1 MRILK
6 FAAAIAA
13 GVVALGVAA
22 YAYFIYSPDPT
33 PPHLSGQVQT
43 ATIQVGSRL
52 RSYVEYIPA
61 QLPAGAPLVIAL
73 HGTTMDGALMRK
85 FTGYEFDSM
94 ADTHGFAVFYPDGYK
109 TNWNDCLKAGAVAA
123 TLEHVDDVGFILA
136 LIGKAQSEFKIESKE
151 SLSCG
156 LFQWRPVG
164 DDIGNPIARS
174 CCQYSNFRRG
184 SSHARQHHLFA
195 RQPHATNYDCGRHR

>member
-1 MRILK
+1 MRIVK
-6 FAAAIAA
+6 FAAAIVA

-22 YAYFIYSPDPT
+22 YAYFLYAPDPT
-33 PPHLSGQVQT
+33 PPHLSGQVRT

-85 FTGYEFDSM
+85 FTGYEFDSL

-109 TNWNDCLKAGAVAA
+109 SNWNDCLKAGVVAA
-123 TLEHVDDVGFILA
+123 TTECAVDVRLVGTA
-136 LIGKAQSEFKIESKE
+136 VIG
-151 SLSCG
+151 G
-156 LFQWRPVG
+156 
-164 DDIGNPIARS
+164 
-174 CCQYSNFRRG
+174 
-184 SSHARQHHLFA
+184 
-195 RQPHATNYDCGRHR
+195 

>member
-85 FTGYEFDSM
+85 FTGGDLRPSI
-94 ADTHGFAVFYPDGYK
+94 FARPDG
-109 TNWNDCLKAGAVAA
+109 TPPPSPG
-123 TLEHVDDVGFILA
+123 TLQRAISWL
-136 LIGKAQSEFKIESKE
+136 LM
-151 SLSCG
+151 
-156 LFQWRPVG
+156 
-164 DDIGNPIARS
+164 
-174 CCQYSNFRRG
+174 
-184 SSHARQHHLFA
+184 
-195 RQPHATNYDCGRHR
+195 

>member
-22 YAYFIYSPDPT
+22 YAYFLYSPDPT

-52 RSYVEYIPA
+52 RSYVEYIPE

-73 HGTTMDGALMRK
+73 HGTTMDR
-85 FTGYEFDSM
+85 
-94 ADTHGFAVFYPDGYK
+94 
-109 TNWNDCLKAGAVAA
+109 
-123 TLEHVDDVGFILA
+123 A
-136 LIGKAQSEFKIESKE
+136 LIANSPVTNSTIWPTLTALPYSIRTDTSVTGMIASKPAQLPPRSNMLTMSDSF
-151 SLSCG
+151 SL
-156 LFQWRPVG
+156 
-164 DDIGNPIARS
+164 
-174 CCQYSNFRRG
+174 
-184 SSHARQHHLFA
+184 
-195 RQPHATNYDCGRHR
+195 